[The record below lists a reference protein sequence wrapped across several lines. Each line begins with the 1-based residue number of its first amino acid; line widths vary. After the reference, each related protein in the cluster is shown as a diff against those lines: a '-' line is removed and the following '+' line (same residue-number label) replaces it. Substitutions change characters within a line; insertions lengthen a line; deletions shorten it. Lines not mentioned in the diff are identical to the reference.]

1 MVYNM
6 KIKQTLSEWTQYALK
21 LILGSLF
28 HQLWY
33 EAWHTHFYVTPR
45 VLCAPCAIAVIT
57 NEPMPVC
64 SHKMAPLW
72 VFFLQKNKTPS
83 PLYGVHRQPRP
94 SPSLLVAKYDP
105 VDIYVFINL
114 ICASHRST
122 VLKYFAILQQHWEGI
137 PWFSFFF
144 YSWEYLSPENIGS
157 NPCMELVEATTELY
171 IHHTGHKPS
180 PIIDIWLHGT

>member
-1 MVYNM
+1 MDAICI
-6 KIKQTLSEWTQYALK
+6 KIISGVPLSSVVVRSMAHTFLRYTVRIVCPLCHCSYHKWTYACMLPQN
-21 LILGSLF
+21 GSI
-28 HQLWY
+28 
-33 EAWHTHFYVTPR
+33 V
-45 VLCAPCAIAVIT
+45 
-57 NEPMPVC
+57 
-64 SHKMAPLW
+64 S
-72 VFFLQKNKTPS
+72 FFSCKKNKTPS

-94 SPSLLVAKYDP
+94 SPSLLVAKYNP

-122 VLKYFAILQQHWEGI
+122 VLKYFAILQQHWDGI
-137 PWFSFFF
+137 PWFSYFF